1 MKSIFKKVSLLIC
14 IVVIVLTTS
23 FVLCAADDDYTIK
36 IYEGSTTDEALAFN
50 ETNILPGD
58 TYSKEYTV
66 EVNYIGEIP
75 LNFCFLKDDLNGVIN
90 AFNVKVEY
98 YIEPES
104 TYASLFEG
112 TLVNLINLSSNKT
125 EVNNLTNNVSVNL
138 NANEAKTDRVH
149 YRITFEVP
157 TNIDDNYSDSTYA
170 TYQEQGVQFDS
181 FWWTD
186 VEEEEEPDPHH
197 DPEPHPHHDDDPGH
211 VVPETGIFGLRYT
224 KKQETVFFFFLALLL
239 LLIIVMYKYF
249 KKHYDQ
255 RKSS

>member
-1 MKSIFKKVSLLIC
+1 MNTFIKKASLIMCVL
-14 IVVIVLTTS
+14 VITLTNA
-23 FVLCAADDDYTIK
+23 FVLHAAEDDYAIK

-66 EVNYIGEIP
+66 EVNYIGTIP
-75 LNFCFLKDDLNGVIN
+75 LNFCFLKNDLNGVIN
-90 AFNVKVEY
+90 AFNVEVAY
-98 YIEPES
+98 YIEP
-104 TYASLFEG
+104 ASEYTSLYTG
-112 TLVNLINLSSNKT
+112 KLSDLINLSSNKSN
-125 EVNNLTNNVSVNL
+125 VDNLTNKLSVDL
-138 NANEAKTDRVH
+138 SAEEAKTDRVH
-149 YRITFEVP
+149 YRITFLVP
-157 TNIDDNYSDSTYA
+157 TDIDDNYSDTTDT
-170 TYQEQGVQFDS
+170 TYQNQGIQFDS